1 MNYTTEISDKLH
13 RTRQAKYCFDM
24 MERTFKHVSEYPTQ
38 SKFETEGY
46 RRSQIIADIR
56 HLRRELLQLSRMI

>member
-1 MNYTTEISDKLH
+1 MDCTNLISDKLQ

-24 MERTFKHVSEYPTQ
+24 MERTFKHVSEYPTK

-46 RRSQIIADIR
+46 QRSQIIADIR